1 MKRLTVCL
9 ALCLALLAGHG
20 YAATLTVDGQALD
33 TSACRIYQNTTYVPL
48 RAVTEAMC
56 PGVSVWWTGSC
67 AAASAPGLSLT
78 ARPGAVYIEANGR
91 ALHVPGGVRLENGV
105 TLVPVRVL
113 AETLGACVDWD
124 AATGAVTVTGNT
136 RTFLSGAE
144 RYDAGELYWLS
155 RIISSESRG
164 EPFLGQLAVGG
175 VILNRVASAEFPNTV
190 YGVIFDSR
198 WGGQF
203 EPVRNGTVYQE
214 PAAESVIAAKLCLEG
229 VNNAGGSLY
238 FLGRE
243 VCKHLSE
250 AFREDLL
257 GSEGQE
263 RIAEING
270 RIRKLIHIVL
280 NVLRIRSN
288 DGAVVMVDCVRKFVS
303 FVRDAGIED
312 KLYSVFD

>member
-48 RAVTEAMC
+48 RAVTEALC

-113 AETLGACVDWD
+113 AEALGACVDWD

-155 RIISSESRG
+155 RIISAESRG

-238 FLGRE
+238 FLAPALTSNHWTMQNRTY
-243 VCKHLSE
+243 VMTI
-250 AFREDLL
+250 
-257 GSEGQE
+257 GSHWFY
-263 RIAEING
+263 R
-270 RIRKLIHIVL
+270 
-280 NVLRIRSN
+280 
-288 DGAVVMVDCVRKFVS
+288 
-303 FVRDAGIED
+303 
-312 KLYSVFD
+312 